1 MYTRNPESTK
11 HHVTGRVVPREE
23 PQPTFVSCPLP
34 NLARASCE
42 LACVG
47 RPTTVHTRRRKAGR
61 RMSAAEC
68 DPRLEAL
75 PTLIDLPLDCQLK
88 LLGLLDGPSL
98 ARYAEC
104 TSRRLASLVSADLK
118 PLWAALYESEIQ
130 SAPVVPSAPQPDE
143 PLAFVRPRD
152 DAVSLADPIV
162 EIKSAFVR
170 GLSALQHRC
179 PRCGRQHAHGRHGA
193 PLDDH
198 GRFQRHLCDWFV
210 AAPRDRAQPVAIL

>member
-1 MYTRNPESTK
+1 MHRTPPAEVGAACCTSSDQ
-11 HHVTGRVVPREE
+11 EL
-23 PQPTFVSCPLP
+23 CPLP
-34 NLARASCE
+34 NLERALISPGGVQQ
-42 LACVG
+42 ASSN
-47 RPTTVHTRRRKAGR
+47 HTRRRKAGS
-61 RMSAAEC
+61 RMSAAESE
-68 DPRLEAL
+68 PRLEAL
-75 PTLIDLPLDCQLK
+75 PTLVDLPLDCQLK

-104 TSRRLASLVSADLK
+104 TSRRLTFLVSADLG

-143 PLAFVRPRD
+143 PLAFVRPRAPR
-152 DAVSLADPIV
+152 DAVSLADPTT

-179 PRCGRQHAHGRHGA
+179 PRCGRQSDAQGRHGA

-210 AAPRDRAQPVAIL
+210 AAPRDDRRSQPVVLL